1 MKYNCMLLLIIGA
14 LSCNTTKKT
23 TDTDDGKIELV
34 IVQVNDVYEI
44 APVSGG
50 DYGGMA
56 RIASLKKEQLR
67 LNPNTFLLM
76 AGDFLS
82 PSVYNSLRYEGKRIR
97 GKQMV
102 EAMNAAGFDLVGF
115 GNHEFDI
122 QKWELQERLDESSF
136 QWIAS
141 NSYLR
146 SNDSLLPF
154 YKNTAHGKD
163 TLPAYRIISIRD
175 KDGTSLKVGFIGI
188 NIPSNMAD
196 YVAYSDPL
204 QTAIRL
210 YSRIK
215 DSCDIVI
222 PITHQTF
229 KQDSVLASAI
239 PGLPIIIGGHEHDM
253 RFKKIGNVFITKA
266 NANAR
271 TAFVIKIAY
280 DKNRK
285 AVSVQP
291 RLRSLDN
298 TVPLD
303 SFTSAVVTSW
313 ATIAKKNY
321 QTLGFDPMQIILEKG
336 DSLDGREINT
346 RRSSTNLTRLIV
358 DAMAAACPQAQVALL
373 NAGSIRL
380 DDVLYPPI
388 SQYDILRSLPFGGSI
403 REVDM
408 KGSLLKQI
416 LAAGTGNIGTG
427 GYLQHNFGAQVVDT
441 SRIYRVALTDY
452 LLTGAESNLGFLQ
465 IRNPL
470 ISNIYPEE
478 PSSKDPRSDVRLAV
492 VRYLRKD

>member
-1 MKYNCMLLLIIGA
+1 MKYNCLLLLIISA

-23 TDTDDGKIELV
+23 TGTDDGKIELV

-82 PSVYNSLRYEGKRIR
+82 PSVYNSLGYEGKRIR

-146 SNDSLLPF
+146 SNDSLLHF

-163 TLPAYRIISIRD
+163 TLPAYKIISIRD

-229 KQDSVLASAI
+229 KQDSILASAI

-285 AVSVQP
+285 AVNVQP

-321 QTLGFDPMQIILEKG
+321 QTLGFDPMQIRTFGNYL
-336 DSLDGREINT
+336 
-346 RRSSTNLTRLIV
+346 SS
-358 DAMAAACPQAQVALL
+358 
-373 NAGSIRL
+373 
-380 DDVLYPPI
+380 
-388 SQYDILRSLPFGGSI
+388 
-403 REVDM
+403 
-408 KGSLLKQI
+408 
-416 LAAGTGNIGTG
+416 
-427 GYLQHNFGAQVVDT
+427 
-441 SRIYRVALTDY
+441 
-452 LLTGAESNLGFLQ
+452 
-465 IRNPL
+465 
-470 ISNIYPEE
+470 
-478 PSSKDPRSDVRLAV
+478 
-492 VRYLRKD
+492 